1 MKTRL
6 IILGMLG
13 LLAVGFI
20 FLRGPIPHIAIAA
33 EPLTSV
39 GGVKITNT
47 MVTSWVVVALI
58 LLGILFITSRK
69 WTIVPGGVQNFV
81 ESVVEAFYNL
91 VTGIAG
97 EDNGRKFFPVV
108 ATIFFFVLINNW
120 LSLTPIFNQIGFF
133 GHNTP
138 VEEQLEDHGYVH
150 GIIFD
155 KKEIGPVDL
164 HLIPFSGPGNLA
176 ISDDSRT
183 IKEGEADSHDKYD
196 EAIADGKPVGE
207 LIPLFR
213 GPNTDLNTPLAI
225 AIWSAIFVEFW
236 GITALGFFKYGGKF
250 IRFSS
255 PIDFFVGILELIS
268 EMVRLVSFTFR
279 LFGNMFAGEVV
290 ILMFTFLTPLIIT
303 LPFYGLELFVGVIQA
318 FIFAALTLVF
328 AVMAVQSHDDH
339 EDHAK
344 EHKGAGADRT
354 HEAITEPAHP

>member
-6 IILGMLG
+6 LILGMLG
-13 LLAVGFI
+13 LFLVGFV
-20 FLRGPIPHIAIAA
+20 FLRGPIPNIAIAA
-33 EPLTSV
+33 EPLTKV

-47 MVTSWVVVALI
+47 MITSWVVVVLI

-69 WTIVPGGVQNFV
+69 WTIVPGKVQNFV
-81 ESVVEAFYNL
+81 EAVVEAFYNL

-97 EDNGRKFFPVV
+97 EANGRRFFPVV

-120 LSLTPIFNQIGFF
+120 LSLTPIFNTIGWV
-133 GHNTP
+133 GHETSE
-138 VEEQLEDHGYVH
+138 EEQIEERGFVEGTIMDVTP
-150 GIIFD
+150 
-155 KKEIGPVDL
+155 IGPIDL
-164 HLIPFSGPGNLA
+164 HTVPFSGPGNLA

-183 IKEGEADSHDKYD
+183 IKEDDPEGVEKFEKA
-196 EAIADGKPVGE
+196 EEDGKFVGE

-225 AIWSAIFVEFW
+225 AIWSAIFVEAW
-236 GITALGFFKYGGKF
+236 GIASLGFFKYGAKF
-250 IRFSS
+250 IRLSS
-255 PIDFFVGILELIS
+255 PIDFFVGFLELIS
-268 EMVRLVSFTFR
+268 ELVRLVSFTFR

-318 FIFAALTLVF
+318 FIFASLTLVF

-339 EDHAK
+339 EEHAPG
-344 EHKGAGADRT
+344 HADA
-354 HEAITEPAHP
+354 HEKHEPIAEPA